1 MNTQEGADSRP
12 GGRHGAHGRYLAA
25 LCLATLGIVYGDI
38 GTSPLYALREC
49 FAGAHPV
56 PPSPANVL
64 GVLSLIFWA
73 LVVVVTL
80 KYHVYVLR
88 MDNRGEGG
96 ILALMALLRPRGRA
110 GAGWHGALVL
120 IGLFGAAL
128 LYGDGIIT
136 PAISVLSAV
145 EGLEI
150 ATPMFKPVVVPVT
163 VAILVALFLVQRR
176 GTARIG
182 AAFGPVMLVWF
193 SSIAVLGLVSIV
205 REPSVL
211 AAVSPLHAARFFAD
225 NGVLGFLVLGAVFL
239 CATGGEALYADMG
252 HFGERPIQIDWF
264 LLVGPSLLLNYFGQ
278 GALLLHD
285 PTAVHNPFY
294 RLAPPWALL
303 PLVALATAA
312 TVIASQAVIS
322 GAFSLTRQAVQL
334 GYLPRVRIV
343 HTSAREIGQIYIPS
357 VNWLLALATVILV
370 LAFQRSTNLAA
381 AYGVAVT
388 STMVITTLL
397 AFAVSRQRFGWGLA
411 AAVAV
416 TAGFLVA
423 DLAFFGAN
431 IVKIP
436 QGGWLPLVVAA
447 GVFALM
453 TTWVAGRR
461 ILRARLMEGMLPIA
475 AFVQDVERHPPVR
488 VAGTAVFLSGTAGRT
503 PPSLLHNIKHNMVLH
518 EQVVFLT
525 VVTREQPFVTAAE
538 RAEAADLGQGFF
550 EVTLRFGYM
559 ETPDVPAALGRIDVP
574 GLAFPPAATSYF
586 LGKETVIATAR
597 PGMAS
602 WREHL
607 FATMS
612 RNAQPATTYF
622 CLPPNRVVEL
632 GAQVEI

>member
-1 MNTQEGADSRP
+1 METQEGRGDRP

-25 LCLATLGIVYGDI
+25 LCLGTLGIVYGDI

-285 PTAVHNPFY
+285 PSVVQNPFY
-294 RLAPPWALL
+294 GLAPPWALL

-357 VNWLLALATVILV
+357 VNWLLALATVVLV
-370 LAFQRSTNLAA
+370 LAFNRSTNLAA

-388 STMVITTLL
+388 STMVITTVL
-397 AFAVSRQRFGWGLA
+397 AFTVSRQRFGWSLA
-411 AAVAV
+411 TATAV

-431 IVKIP
+431 IVKVP
-436 QGGWLPLVVAA
+436 HGGWLPLVVAA

-461 ILRARLMEGMLPIA
+461 ILRARLIEGMLPITS
-475 AFVQDVERHPPVR
+475 FVQDVERHPPLR

-538 RAEAADLGQGFF
+538 RAETADLGQGFF